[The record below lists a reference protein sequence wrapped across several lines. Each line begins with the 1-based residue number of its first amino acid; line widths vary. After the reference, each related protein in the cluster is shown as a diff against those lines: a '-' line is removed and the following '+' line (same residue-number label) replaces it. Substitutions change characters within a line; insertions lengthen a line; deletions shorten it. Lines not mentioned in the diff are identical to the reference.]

1 MSLIIIPSIDLR
13 AGRVVRL
20 QQGDYSRQLDYDIDP
35 TDAIQSF
42 VSAGAKWLHIV
53 DLDGAKEGRPAQS
66 ELISRLAK
74 TSPLSVQA
82 GGGIRRTEDI
92 DRLLLGGVQRI
103 VIGTRAMEN
112 WDWFKSLVH
121 DPRYAGKIVLAVDAK
136 DGMIAVRA
144 WTQTSTRSA
153 VDVAKQVSDWPLA
166 AILYT
171 DVAKD
176 GMMQGPNLTN
186 TRAIAESGKVPVIAS
201 GGVGSIE
208 HIRQLKQLPIWGVIL
223 GRSLHEGKV
232 DLAEAIRETEIK
244 GTSLI

>member
-1 MSLIIIPSIDLR
+1 MSLTIIPSLDLR
-13 AGRVVRL
+13 AGRIVRL

-35 TDAIQSF
+35 ADAIRSF

-53 DLDGAKEGRPAQS
+53 DLDGAKEGRPVQS
-66 ELISRLAK
+66 ELISKLAK
-74 TSPLSVQA
+74 GSSLSIQT

-92 DRLLLGGVQRI
+92 DRLLLAGVSRI
-103 VIGTRAMEN
+103 VVGTRAMEN

-121 DPRYAGKIVLAVDAK
+121 TPRYAGKIVLAVDAK
-136 DGMIAVRA
+136 DGLIAVRG

-153 VDVAKQVSDWPLA
+153 VDVAKEVSDWPLA

-176 GMMQGPNLTN
+176 GMMQGPNFPQ
-186 TRAIAESGKVPVIAS
+186 TRSIAESTKVPIIAS
-201 GGVGSIE
+201 GGVGTID
-208 HIRQLKQLPIWGVIL
+208 HIRQLKQLPIWAVIL

-232 DLAEAIRETEIK
+232 DLADAIRE
-244 GTSLI
+244 GA

>member
-35 TDAIQSF
+35 ADAIQSF

-66 ELISRLAK
+66 ELISKLA
-74 TSPLSVQA
+74 SASGLSVQA
-82 GGGIRRTEDI
+82 GGGIRRKEDI
-92 DRLLLGGVQRI
+92 DRLIQGGVARI
-103 VIGTRAMEN
+103 VVGTRAMEN

-121 DPRYAGKIVLAVDAK
+121 DPRYSGKIVLAVDAK
-136 DGMIAVRA
+136 DGMIAVRG
-144 WTQTSTRSA
+144 WTQTSTRAA
-153 VDVAKQVSDWPLA
+153 VDVARQVSDWPLA

-186 TRAIAESGKVPVIAS
+186 TRAIAEAGKVPVIAS

-232 DLAEAIRETEIK
+232 DLAEAIREAQ
-244 GTSLI
+244 

>member
-35 TDAIQSF
+35 ADAIQSF

-53 DLDGAKEGRPAQS
+53 DLDGAKEGHPAQS
-66 ELISRLAK
+66 ELISKLAK
-74 TSPLSVQA
+74 ASSLSVQA
-82 GGGIRRTEDI
+82 GGGIRRKEDI
-92 DRLLLGGVQRI
+92 DRLILGGVSRI

-144 WTQTSTRSA
+144 WTQTSTRAA
-153 VDVAKQVSDWPLA
+153 VDVAKEVSDWPLA

-176 GMMQGPNLTN
+176 GMMQGPNLAN

-232 DLAEAIRETEIK
+232 DLAKAIEE
-244 GTSLI
+244 SA